1 MEENEDSKKKNIIPI
16 AIDEEMRTSYLD
28 YAMSVIVARAL
39 PDVRDGLKPVHRRI
53 VFGMTENGFEY
64 GKPFRKSARIVG
76 DIIGKYHPHGDVA
89 AYETMVRMAQPF
101 SMRECLIQGQ
111 GNFGSMDGD
120 SPAAQRYTEARLAKI
135 AMALTEDLDCDTVDF
150 QPNYDESL
158 LEPKLL
164 PARFP
169 NLLVNGANG
178 IAVGM
183 ATNVPTHNLGE
194 VIDACVAL
202 IDNPETTVEEILEI
216 MPGPDFPTG
225 GIILGRGGIVSGYKT
240 GRGSIT
246 IRAKTHIEEIRKDRQ
261 AIIVTEIPYQVN
273 KAKMIEKIA
282 AYVNEKIIEGISDLR
297 DESDREG
304 VRVVIELK
312 KDANSDVVLN
322 QLFRNSQMQITFGIN
337 MLALHNGRPKLFN
350 LLEVLRIFIEFR
362 EEVVVRRT
370 RFKLNKARDK
380 AHILIGLAMAVANI
394 DEVIRVIKSSKD
406 PGEAKVALMSMTW
419 DAGEIE
425 PLINL
430 VNDPHSICV
439 DGKCKLTETQTQA
452 ILDLKLQKLTGLE
465 RTKISDELAALGEQ
479 IKDFLDILTSPE
491 RVLKIV
497 REELIKVKEDFANP
511 RRTAIEDAGNDLED
525 EDFIQKEDMV
535 VTISN
540 TGYIKRVPLS
550 TYRAQKR
557 GGKGRTGMETKEE
570 DFVHDLFVANTHTPV
585 LFFSTIGI
593 AYKMKVYKIPLSGP
607 KSRGKAL
614 VNLLPIKENEALSTV
629 LALPDESEWND
640 YDIIFATSKG
650 TIRRNKLSDFANVKA
665 SGKIAM
671 KFEGEEKL
679 VSVALCKNGMDVML
693 ASKMGK
699 CVRFPVSKLRVFNS
713 RNSTGVRAMK
723 LIPGDE
729 VISMTVLNNGSI
741 TMEEREEYIRYS
753 NWLRRSKEEMV
764 VDQIMTPPARYE
776 EMKKIEQMIMTVTEK
791 GLAKRTSSF
800 EYRTT
805 GRGGQGVKNIDMSTK
820 TGEVVAVFPVNETDE
835 VMLVTDAGKLI
846 RCPVDNIRITGRSAQ
861 GVILFRVER
870 SEKVV
875 SAVRLIDGESPEANP
890 VAKLAADSESAA
902 EAAAVEAMEDDDD
915 SDLDEVSEASET
927 SEVSGT
933 AETEED

>member
-1 MEENEDSKKKNIIPI
+1 MEENEKKITGVVPIPI
-16 AIDEEMRTSYLD
+16 DQEMRTAYLD

-53 VFGMTENGFEY
+53 VYCMTESGFEY
-64 GKPFRKSARIVG
+64 GKPFRKSARITGNVTG
-76 DIIGKYHPHGDVA
+76 QYHPHGDVA
-89 AYETMVRMAQPF
+89 VYETMVRMAQPF
-101 SMRECLIQGQ
+101 SMRECLVQGQ

-202 IDNPETTVEEILEI
+202 IDNPDTTVEEILEI

-246 IRAKTHIEEIRKDRQ
+246 IRAKTHVEEIRKDRQ

-870 SEKVV
+870 REKVV

-902 EAAAVEAMEDDDD
+902 EAAAVEAMENDDD